1 MKKKDMATLVEGIR
15 RLADDLTF
23 IGDVLEGK
31 EPASTQAE
39 PEKAEAMKPEAEA
52 ADVPETEA
60 KQEDAEPVQETPTY
74 TFEQVRGILAEKSR
88 SGHREQ
94 VKALIG
100 KYGGEQLSDY
110 KDKPDILADL
120 VKEAEGL

>member
-1 MKKKDMATLVEGIR
+1 MKKKDMATLIECIR

-31 EPASTQAE
+31 DPSVPQADPDE
-39 PEKAEAMKPEAEA
+39 RDAKPDAEEAPEAEQEQA
-52 ADVPETEA
+52 APEP
-60 KQEDAEPVQETPTY
+60 EPVKEEPKY

-94 VKALIG
+94 VKAMIQR
-100 KYGGEQLSDY
+100 YGGMQLSDY
-110 KDKPDILADL
+110 KDKPDILTAMAE
-120 VKEAEGL
+120 EAEGF

>member
-31 EPASTQAE
+31 EPASAQAE
-39 PEKAEAMKPEAEA
+39 PEKAEEMKPEEA
-52 ADVPETEA
+52 ADVPEPEA
-60 KQEDAEPVQETPTY
+60 KQEEAEPVPETPTY

-88 SGHREQ
+88 SGHREE
-94 VKALIG
+94 VKAMIQRH
-100 KYGGEQLSDY
+100 GGMQLSDY
-110 KDKPDILADL
+110 KDKPDILTAMA
-120 VKEAEGL
+120 KEAEGF